1 METLDVNE
9 IINLLFVLS
18 IAASVAGFMAGL
30 LGVGG
35 GIIIVPA
42 LYYAFTVLDF
52 DIATRMHL
60 SVGTS
65 LAIIIPTSIISTK
78 THMEYDAV
86 DFKLVKSF
94 GIFIL
99 LGVIAGTFLAVN
111 LKTPAFIL
119 FFSIM
124 AFIVGLFFIFFREQ
138 LLKNPKMISDSV
150 KNISGVIIGF
160 ISVLLGIGGGST
172 YLALLLIWEIPYY
185 IFPIIALT
193 CNIIVVSGNSF
204 NYIKAGNL
212 NLKLLIPYLL
222 GSVPFAFIGG
232 SLNIEK
238 NLFEFLLF
246 GVLSIAGF
254 LLLIKSKSFDDK
266 HNIYKKI
273 SLFFS
278 IFIGSIIGFVSG
290 IVGIGGGIF
299 LSPVLFLLKA
309 GKPKHIAT
317 VASLFILINSISGI
331 MGQLTKNLVLNEI
344 VNYWPLLLCV
354 LFGGQLGNIINIKVF
369 SNRVLALVTG
379 ILVIFVSI
387 RLGFKIFS

>member
-1 METLDVNE
+1 MEILAINE

-65 LAIIIPTSIISTK
+65 LAIIIPTSIISTR

-86 DFKLVKSF
+86 DFKLIKSF

-99 LGVIAGTFLAVN
+99 LGVIGGTFLAVN

-138 LLKNPKMISDSV
+138 LLKNPKMITDSA

-160 ISVLLGIGGGST
+160 ISVLLGIGGGSLMVPFMRT
-172 YLALLLIWEIPYY
+172 FGYDIRRSIGTAAGVGFLIAVFGTITMIAGGKILDNISTPYSLGY
-185 IFPIIALT
+185 V
-193 CNIIVVSGNSF
+193 N
-204 NYIKAGNL
+204 
-212 NLKLLIPYLL
+212 LL
-222 GSVPFAFIGG
+222 GFLVFVPVTMIMARVGAKAVYK
-232 SLNIEK
+232 IEK
-238 NLFEFLLF
+238 NILSKIFGTFL
-246 GVLSIAGF
+246 
-254 LLLIKSKSFDDK
+254 
-266 HNIYKKI
+266 
-273 SLFFS
+273 
-278 IFIGSIIGFVSG
+278 II
-290 IVGIGGGIF
+290 
-299 LSPVLFLLKA
+299 
-309 GKPKHIAT
+309 
-317 VASLFILINSISGI
+317 
-331 MGQLTKNLVLNEI
+331 
-344 VNYWPLLLCV
+344 
-354 LFGGQLGNIINIKVF
+354 
-369 SNRVLALVTG
+369 
-379 ILVIFVSI
+379 VSI
-387 RLGFKIFS
+387 RSFFEYLSIS